1 MSVPRL
7 RMFAGPNGSGKSTV
21 KELIPDSLLGMYLNP
36 DEIEKELHRTKAFD
50 FNPSGINTTTQEIID
65 FFKEAVLIQQLGRQ
79 QDIQQLFVKD
89 GRLYFSSVTID
100 SYISSVLTD
109 FLRRKLLEIHQSF
122 TFETVMSSPD
132 KVHLLRKARGNYSYR
147 TYLYY
152 VATEDPA
159 INIARVQNRVR
170 MGGHDVL
177 ENKIVSRY
185 YRSLDMLLDA
195 IRSTDR
201 AYVFDNSGKSRL
213 WVAEI
218 TNGIELEIKS
228 DEIPIWFQKYVLD
241 KLTV

>member
-36 DEIEKELHRTKAFD
+36 DEIEKELHRTGAFD
-50 FNPSGINTTTQEIID
+50 FNLSGINTTTQEIID

-79 QDIQQLFVKD
+79 QEMQQLSVKD

-132 KVHLLRKARGNYSYR
+132 KVHLLRKAREKYSYR

-170 MGGHDVL
+170 MGGHDVP